1 MKISTKGRYAMR
13 LMLDLARHPNQH
25 VSIKE
30 IAGRQQISHKYL
42 EQIIIQLVRA
52 GYVHS
57 VRGPQGGY
65 SLSMGPEQI
74 TAGMILRVMEGSLS
88 PVPCLDDGTPGSCD
102 RSGDC
107 ETLLLWDKLKRAI
120 DSVIDNVTLLDLLE
134 RSQSP
139 QIGMW
144 L

>member
-1 MKISTKGRYAMR
+1 MRISTKGRYALR
-13 LMLDLARHPNQH
+13 LMLELARNPNQN
-25 VSIKE
+25 VSIRE
-30 IAGRQQISHKYL
+30 IAERQQISHKYL

-52 GYVHS
+52 GQVKS

-65 SLSMGPEQI
+65 SLSTSPEKI
-74 TAGMILRVMEGSLS
+74 TCGMILRVMEGSLA
-88 PVPCLDDGTPGSCD
+88 PVPCLEEQTDSCD

-107 ETLLLWDKLKRAI
+107 ETLPLWEKLENAI
-120 DSVIDNVTLLDLLE
+120 NTVVDSISLQDLLDKSE
-134 RSQSP
+134 KP

>member
-1 MKISTKGRYAMR
+1 MRISTKGRYALR
-13 LMLDLARHPNQH
+13 LMLDLARHPNQN

-30 IAGRQQISHKYL
+30 ISGRQQISHKYL

-52 GYVHS
+52 GYVKS

-65 SLSMGPEQI
+65 SLSSEPSQI
-74 TAGMILRVMEGSLS
+74 TAGMVIRLMEGSRA
-88 PVPCLDDGTPGSCD
+88 PVPCLDEGADSCS

-107 ETLLLWDKLKRAI
+107 DTLPLWSKLQRAI
-120 DSVIDNVTLLDLLE
+120 DEVVDKFTLQDLID
-134 RSQSP
+134 RSDKP

>member
-1 MKISTKGRYAMR
+1 MRISTKGRYALRM
-13 LMLDLARHPNQH
+13 MLELARNPNQN
-25 VSIKE
+25 VSIRE
-30 IAGRQQISHKYL
+30 IAERQQISHKYL

-52 GYVHS
+52 GYVKS

-65 SLSMGPEQI
+65 SLSSGPEKI
-74 TAGMILRVMEGSLS
+74 TCGMILRVMEGSLA
-88 PVPCLDDGTPGSCD
+88 PVPCLEAQTDSCD

-107 ETLLLWDKLKRAI
+107 DTLPLWEKLDQAI
-120 DSVIDNVTLLDLLE
+120 NTVVDSISLQDLLDKSE
-134 RSQSP
+134 KP

>member
-1 MKISTKGRYAMR
+1 
-13 LMLDLARHPNQH
+13 MLDLARHPNQN

-30 IAGRQQISHKYL
+30 ISGRQQISHKYL

-52 GYVHS
+52 GYVKS

-65 SLSMGPEQI
+65 SLS
-74 TAGMILRVMEGSLS
+74 AGMVLRLMEGSLA
-88 PVPCLDDGTPGSCD
+88 PVPCLDDGADSCS

-107 ETLLLWDKLKRAI
+107 DTLPLWSKLQKAI
-120 DSVIDNVTLLDLLE
+120 DEVVDKFTLQDLID
-134 RSQSP
+134 RSDKP

>member
-1 MKISTKGRYAMR
+1 MRISTKGRYALR

-30 IAGRQQISHKYL
+30 VSSRQDISHKYL

-52 GYVHS
+52 GYVKS

-65 SLSMGPEQI
+65 SLAIEPALI
-74 TAGMILRVMEGSLS
+74 TAGMVLRVMEGSLS
-88 PVPCLDDGTPGSCD
+88 PVPCLDEHPGACERDGECD
-102 RSGDC
+102 
-107 ETLLLWDKLKRAI
+107 TLLLWKRLKQAI
-120 DSVIDNVTLLDLLE
+120 DDVVDGYTLQDLLDHTTK
-134 RSQSP
+134 P